1 MRNTIKV
8 PFGVYYYEQFC
19 KPIRGKQ
26 DVVSFVLYVVNLL
39 IIGKEEG
46 YASGTIW
53 IKKEKMNRV
62 FCFME
67 KKYFSTVFPFDIEWN
82 RAEENRVKVYDPVF
96 DMEIDLRKSVLLE
109 RMLKEIDFKK
119 KTVDSVIESAYLDV
133 AEDGYTNEEVD
144 KCFGLI
150 MRLMSMELGYI
161 RYDYDPEHENGNLH
175 PLHHL
180 DINYS
185 SKGTYKL
192 GMNEKINEDDFVD
205 MLDIKTECRYV
216 Q

>member
-1 MRNTIKV
+1 MKNTIKV
-8 PFGVYYYEQFC
+8 PFGVYYCEQFC

-39 IIGKEEG
+39 IIAREES
-46 YASGTIW
+46 YVSGTIW
-53 IKKEKMNRV
+53 IKKEKMSRV

-67 KKYFSTVFPFDIEWN
+67 KKYFSTVFPFEVECN
-82 RAEENRVKVYDPVF
+82 NAEEVKVYDPVW
-96 DMEIDLRKSVLLE
+96 DMEIDFRKIVLLE
-109 RMLKEIDFKK
+109 RMLKEIDFKE
-119 KTVDSVIESAYLDV
+119 KTIDSIIESAYLDV
-133 AEDGYTNEEVD
+133 ADDGYTNEEID
-144 KCFGLI
+144 KCFRLI
-150 MRLMSMELGYI
+150 LRLMSMELGYI
-161 RYDYDPEHENGNLH
+161 RYDYDPEHVNGNLH

-192 GMNEKINEDDFVD
+192 GMNGKINDDEFVD